1 MSGTNLEVIA
11 SDLGHAQADIA
22 ILQQKVYLG
31 NRKSLESRVGALE
44 NYREAT
50 GNTKNNMAMWVMV
63 LINGLIM
70 IVTVMTY
77 LRLAK

>member
-1 MSGTNLEVIA
+1 MKDISFDVLA
-11 SDLGHAQADIA
+11 SDLGHAQADIV

-31 NRKSLESRVGALE
+31 NGKSLESRVGALE
-44 NYREAT
+44 NYREST